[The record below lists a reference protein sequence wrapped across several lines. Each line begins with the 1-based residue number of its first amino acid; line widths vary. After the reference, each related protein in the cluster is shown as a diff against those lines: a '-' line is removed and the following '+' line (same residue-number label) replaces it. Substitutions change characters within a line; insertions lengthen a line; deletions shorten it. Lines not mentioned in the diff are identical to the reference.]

1 MVQLPR
7 TEDFSSPV
15 HDTKVVAR
23 VGVWLGA
30 AFATCFL
37 TGLVSHLHQHPLAW
51 LPLPVTPEWGY
62 RLTQGLH
69 VAAGMA
75 SVPLLLAKLYAVYPR
90 LFRRPVLGTVG
101 QQLRR
106 ASVAV
111 LVAAAVLQVFTG
123 VANVA
128 QWYVFGFGF
137 TAVHYA
143 IAWVVVGALLVHV
156 AVFLPVIGR
165 ALGEDLSTPD
175 EERRPVEVAGSARGR
190 RWFLGS
196 ALGVAAGAVVLTV
209 GQTVPALE
217 PLALLARRH
226 PARSPSG
233 IPVNRTAAQAGI
245 TASTVAAVPGRWR
258 MRLSG
263 PGGERRLSYTELA
276 ALPQTEVELPI
287 TCVEGWS
294 ASGRW
299 AGVRVRDLVALAGG
313 SSRSFVGVESLE
325 RRGAYRRTTLPTAHA
340 QHPDTLLALRLNGAP
355 LSVDHGYPARLIAP
369 NRPGVLQAK
378 WVSAMVV
385 SA

>member
-23 VGVWLGA
+23 VGIWLGV
-30 AFATCFL
+30 AFTICFV
-37 TGLVSHLHQHPLAW
+37 TVLVSHLHQHPLTW
-51 LPLPVTPEWGY
+51 LPLPATPEWGY
-62 RLTQGLH
+62 RVTQGLH
-69 VAAGMA
+69 VSAGMA

-143 IAWVVVGALLVHV
+143 VAWVVVGALLVHV
-156 AVFLPVIGR
+156 AVFLPVISR

-175 EERRPVEVAGSARGR
+175 EERRTVEVAGSARGL

-196 ALGVAAGAVVLTV
+196 ALGVATGAVALTV

-226 PARSPSG
+226 PSRSPSG
-233 IPVNRTAAQAGI
+233 IPINRTAAQAGI

-258 MRLSG
+258 LHLSG
-263 PGGERRLSYTELA
+263 PGGQRQLS
-276 ALPQTEVELPI
+276 
-287 TCVEGWS
+287 
-294 ASGRW
+294 
-299 AGVRVRDLVALAGG
+299 
-313 SSRSFVGVESLE
+313 
-325 RRGAYRRTTLPTAHA
+325 
-340 QHPDTLLALRLNGAP
+340 
-355 LSVDHGYPARLIAP
+355 
-369 NRPGVLQAK
+369 
-378 WVSAMVV
+378 
-385 SA
+385 